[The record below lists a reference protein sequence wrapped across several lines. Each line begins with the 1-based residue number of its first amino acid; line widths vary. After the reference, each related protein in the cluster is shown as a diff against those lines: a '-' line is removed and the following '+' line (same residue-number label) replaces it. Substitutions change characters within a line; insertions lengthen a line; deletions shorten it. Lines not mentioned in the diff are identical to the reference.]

1 MLDKQTR
8 TLIAQRLNQAE
19 KQREQIRAIS
29 LDYPSIT
36 IEDAYAVQREWVEM
50 KIAEGR
56 VLKGH
61 KIGLTSKAMQASSQ
75 ISEPD
80 YGALLDDMFFHDGSD
95 IPTDRFIVPRIE
107 VELAFV
113 LAKPLRGPNCTL
125 FDVYNA
131 TDYVIPALELIDA
144 RCHNID
150 PETQRPRKVFDT
162 ISDNAANAGVIL
174 GGRPIKPDELDLRWI
189 SALLYRNGV
198 IEETGVAAGVLNHP
212 ANGVA
217 GWPTNWRHTMSS
229 SKPGRLSSAAPSP
242 ARSRR
247 ARAIPST
254 STTATWAPSAAAL
267 FEESN
272 MNNAFKEALK
282 AGRPQIGLWLGLC
295 SSYSAELLAGA
306 GFDWLLIDGEHAP
319 NNVPT
324 VLTQLQAIAP
334 YPSQPVVRPSW
345 NDPVQIKQLLDVGAQ
360 TLLVPMVQ
368 NAEEAR
374 LAVRATRYPPAG
386 IRGVGSALAR
396 ASRWNRVPDYIHRA
410 NDAMCVLV
418 QIETREALK
427 NLPQILDVEG
437 VDGVF
442 IGPADLS
449 ADMGHGG
456 NPQHPEVQA
465 AIEDTIQQIRQAGKA
480 PGILMANEQLAKRYL
495 ELGALFV
502 AVGVDTTLLARG
514 AEALAARFTHTA
526 TTTTDNNK
534 SVY

>member
-80 YGALLDDMFFHDGSD
+80 YGALLDDMFFHDGCD
-95 IPTDRFIVPRIE
+95 IPVDRFIVPRIE

-113 LAKPLRGPNCTL
+113 LAKPLRGPNCTI

-198 IEETGVAAGVLNHP
+198 IEETGVADLPMEQFAVYGNVTRDP
-212 ANGVA
+212 
-217 GWPTNWRHTMSS
+217 
-229 SKPGRLSSAAPSP
+229 
-242 ARSRR
+242 R
-247 ARAIPST
+247 ARIITSAYLSVVDEGQVKVQAGDDAADAKWMQLHCQTESVKEDGDWKRTIYRLALENKEAELTISAIVEKKERSGLVRET
-254 STTATWAPSAAAL
+254 YYKVKESDRIACDHAAL
-267 FEESN
+267 
-272 MNNAFKEALK
+272 
-282 AGRPQIGLWLGLC
+282 I
-295 SSYSAELLAGA
+295 
-306 GFDWLLIDGEHAP
+306 
-319 NNVPT
+319 
-324 VLTQLQAIAP
+324 
-334 YPSQPVVRPSW
+334 
-345 NDPVQIKQLLDVGAQ
+345 
-360 TLLVPMVQ
+360 
-368 NAEEAR
+368 
-374 LAVRATRYPPAG
+374 
-386 IRGVGSALAR
+386 
-396 ASRWNRVPDYIHRA
+396 
-410 NDAMCVLV
+410 
-418 QIETREALK
+418 
-427 NLPQILDVEG
+427 
-437 VDGVF
+437 
-442 IGPADLS
+442 
-449 ADMGHGG
+449 
-456 NPQHPEVQA
+456 VQA
-465 AIEDTIQQIRQAGKA
+465 WKLVESRLI
-480 PGILMANEQLAKRYL
+480 
-495 ELGALFV
+495 
-502 AVGVDTTLLARG
+502 
-514 AEALAARFTHTA
+514 
-526 TTTTDNNK
+526 
-534 SVY
+534 